1 MCVLSLMLNQ
11 CDLQLTQ
18 TLFLNTGIK
27 IIPLAAAVI
36 SNCTHQETQYL
47 HFCAC
52 AFHCDYNKRKKIY
65 SKLTSPPFHV
75 RKEVIIVLYT
85 ADEEKP
91 IAAEGRT
98 FDCRSHRRVEDGRL
112 EAPEI

>member
-1 MCVLSLMLNQ
+1 MKLNIYIFVPAHF
-11 CDLQLTQ
+11 TVI
-18 TLFLNTGIK
+18 TIK
-27 IIPLAAAVI
+27 
-36 SNCTHQETQYL
+36 
-47 HFCAC
+47 
-52 AFHCDYNKRKKIY
+52 KKKIY

>member
-1 MCVLSLMLNQ
+1 MKLNIYIFVPAHF
-11 CDLQLTQ
+11 TVI
-18 TLFLNTGIK
+18 TIK
-27 IIPLAAAVI
+27 
-36 SNCTHQETQYL
+36 E
-47 HFCAC
+47 
-52 AFHCDYNKRKKIY
+52 KKIY
-65 SKLTSPPFHV
+65 SKLTSAPFHV